1 MKSFD
6 EQNYYELLDIS
17 PQAPSPEVESGYQRA
32 LSGLGPE
39 SAATYSLFQP
49 EELALLRKRIR
60 EAYEVLKDPQRRR
73 QYNQSQSLPEF
84 ELELEQTLGEGGSRQ
99 EGFPVE
105 MERSE
110 SLSREAALPRA
121 PEPGEVAEVVRS
133 EETATDAGV
142 AERSDAVADIAKA
155 PVEAATVAPA
165 PSPAPA
171 AVPAAPPVQAAPSP
185 LPAAPTAAANT
196 CTPLMPEI
204 NEHTEYSG
212 ALLKQVREARKLT
225 LEKIADVT
233 KISIYYLRMMEGDHY
248 EDLPAPVYV
257 KGYLRHVAKFLGL
270 NPQAVVDGYTKRM
283 EPPLAKK

>member
-32 LSGLGPE
+32 LGGLGPE

-60 EAYEVLKDPQRRR
+60 EAYEVLKDPERRR
-73 QYNQSQSLPEF
+73 QYNQSQSLPAFEF
-84 ELELEQTLGEGGSRQ
+84 EQALGECGSRQ
-99 EGFPVE
+99 EGLPVE
-105 MERSE
+105 MERS
-110 SLSREAALPRA
+110 RA
-121 PEPGEVAEVVRS
+121 PEKGEIAEVARS

-171 AVPAAPPVQAAPSP
+171 AVAVAVAVAPSVQAAASP
-185 LPAAPTAAANT
+185 LPAAPAAAANA